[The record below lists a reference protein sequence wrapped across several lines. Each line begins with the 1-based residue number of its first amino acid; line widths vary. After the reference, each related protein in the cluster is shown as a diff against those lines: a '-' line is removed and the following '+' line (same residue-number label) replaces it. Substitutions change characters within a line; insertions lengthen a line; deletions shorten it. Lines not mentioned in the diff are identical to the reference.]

1 MTSAQRDF
9 ILRCDRFVM
18 RCRDIIRSAPEY
30 RTLVESWMRDVYKR
44 RITVEG
50 Q

>member
-1 MTSAQRDF
+1 MTSAQRAF

-18 RCRDIIRSAPEY
+18 RCRDMIRSAPEH
-30 RTLVESWMRDVYKR
+30 RETIEVWMREVYER
-44 RITVEG
+44 RIAVEG